1 MRYLTREIVTKM
13 AYLIGIRDDIL
24 ESHYAQECGEI
35 LQRLSED
42 KSSKIIRIL
51 CSIRSIMMQKYD
63 LIDSQL
69 RYEMKNIDRMPDL
82 FNQDDIRWLSQQGI
96 QLIQVNSTVDNYII
110 KLNQLIHDNI
120 TSCKTLFPDW
130 VDWQY
135 IHDLFVIPGCFS
147 NTAKT
152 IKALKSERNIYTHN
166 IQLYPFQMY
175 IHWTPF
181 DCGNFLSTDKK
192 FLTVLYRLHGTDFD
206 DNSKVMDANDEI
218 KDNIYDFIDRSESTV
233 IIVDCENSDV
243 YKLYSVLN
251 NLDQE
256 KLSKIN
262 KIILYD
268 DYHTTNVWKLLE
280 RLIKIKV
287 EYIDVERVTDAK
299 SLVDICMTAGVCRE
313 FYEDNIKSFI
323 LVSSDSDFWGLI
335 SSLPGA
341 EFLVMIEYDKCGDR
355 IKRVFEENEI
365 YYCSIDDFCRGNI
378 DNIKNLALRTELN
391 ARLDEFN
398 ETGIWN
404 ILDSKAFVEDI
415 FLACRIEI
423 TPTEKKRFIEKYINT
438 LQFKPN
444 KDGIFNVTVKQ

>member
-1 MRYLTREIVTKM
+1 M
-13 AYLIGIRDDIL
+13 
-24 ESHYAQECGEI
+24 
-35 LQRLSED
+35 
-42 KSSKIIRIL
+42 
-51 CSIRSIMMQKYD
+51 
-63 LIDSQL
+63 
-69 RYEMKNIDRMPDL
+69 
-82 FNQDDIRWLSQQGI
+82 
-96 QLIQVNSTVDNYII
+96 YII
-110 KLNQLIHDNI
+110 KLNQLIRDNI
-120 TSCKTLFPDW
+120 SACKILFPDW

-135 IHDLFVIPGCFS
+135 IQDLFIIPGCFS
-147 NTAKT
+147 NNAKT
-152 IKALKSERNIYTHN
+152 IEALRSERNIYTHN

-181 DCGNFLSTDKK
+181 DCGNFLGTDKK
-192 FLTVLYRLHGTDFD
+192 FLTVLYRLHGKEFD

-218 KDNIYDFIDRSESTV
+218 KDNIYDFIDRSESTA

-256 KLSKIN
+256 KLSKIK

-280 RLIKIKV
+280 KLVRIKV

-299 SLVDICMTAGVCRE
+299 SLVDICITAGVCRE

-335 SSLPGA
+335 SSLTGA
-341 EFLVMIEYDKCGDR
+341 EFLVMIEYDKCGDK

-398 ETGIWN
+398 ETGIWT
-404 ILDSKAFVEDI
+404 IMDYKEFVDDI

-438 LQFKPN
+438 LQFRPN
-444 KDGIFNVTVKQ
+444 KDGIFNITVKQ